1 MRIFKMKK
9 NSYLHPFVDEIHPIV
24 PSRNRVTYLLIESVR
39 MIFSFLFTK
48 KEEEEKQRSV

>member
-24 PSRNRVTYLLIESVR
+24 PSRNRVTYLLMESVR